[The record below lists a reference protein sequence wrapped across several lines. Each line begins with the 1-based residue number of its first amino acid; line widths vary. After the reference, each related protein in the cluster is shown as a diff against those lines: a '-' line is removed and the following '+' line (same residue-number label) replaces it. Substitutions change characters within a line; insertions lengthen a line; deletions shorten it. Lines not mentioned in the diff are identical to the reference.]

1 MPSPGLSEIVTTTL
15 RNRSKKLAD
24 NMLRNNGVMTRL
36 NARGN
41 VKPFD
46 GGRTIVQELEYA
58 NNSTYKRYSG
68 YEVLNIQPSDV
79 FTAAEYPIRQAAVAV
94 SISGLEMLQ
103 NSGRERV
110 IDLLESRIKNAEK
123 TFMNGLSYDFYS
135 DGSQTGQIGGLQF
148 LVASSPGTG
157 IVGGIDRA
165 TWSFWQNQVFAA
177 TATGGAAIS
186 ASNAYS
192 YMLQL
197 YTKLVRQ
204 QDRPDLWLASDV
216 AWRAYN
222 ESLHAIQRITSTDN
236 DLAKAGFMNL
246 KFMDSDVVLDGGF
259 QGTTTDGNNFGS
271 GGAGAVGGIP
281 SAVNFY
287 ALNTD
292 YIFWRPHKDRNMV
305 PLDPDRYSVNQ
316 DAMVKLIGVA
326 GNMTMSNG
334 FLQGVMTV

>member
-1 MPSPGLSEIVTTTL
+1 MASPGLSEIVTTTL

-36 NARGN
+36 NSRGN

-68 YEVLNIQPSDV
+68 YEVLNIAPSDV
-79 FTAAEYPIRQAAVAV
+79 FTAAEFAIRQAAVAV

-123 TFMNGLSYDFYS
+123 TFMNGLSYDLYS
-135 DGSQTGQIGGLQF
+135 DGSLPAQIGGLQF
-148 LVASSPGTG
+148 IVASSPSTG

-186 ASNAYS
+186 ASNVYS

-197 YTKLVRQ
+197 YTTLVRQ
-204 QDRPDLWLASDV
+204 QDRPDLWLASNT

-259 QGTTTDGNNFGS
+259 QGTTTDGNNFGTA
-271 GGAGAVGGIP
+271 GAGAVGGIP
-281 SAVNFY
+281 SGVNFY

-292 YIFWRPHKDRNMV
+292 YIYLRPHKDRNMV
-305 PLDPDRYSVNQ
+305 PLDPDRFSVNQ
-316 DAMVKLIGVA
+316 DAMVKLIGWA
-326 GNMTMSNG
+326 GNLTVSNS
-334 FLQGVMTV
+334 FLQGVMTT